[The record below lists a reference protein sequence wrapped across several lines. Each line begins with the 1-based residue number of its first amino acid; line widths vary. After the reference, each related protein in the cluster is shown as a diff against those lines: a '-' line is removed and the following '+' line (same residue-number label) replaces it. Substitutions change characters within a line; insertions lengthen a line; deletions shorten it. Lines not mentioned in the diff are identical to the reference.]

1 MPQRILLT
9 GANGFI
15 GAHILDVLLSKGHSV
30 RAILRSQSKVD
41 QVLADFPNYGST
53 LDFGIVPD
61 ITAPG
66 AFDKAVVSDPPFNSV
81 IHTASP
87 FLCKLHL
94 ISFRHMPPHEITC

>member
-1 MPQRILLT
+1 MSQRILLT

-15 GAHILDVLLSKGHSV
+15 GAHILSLLLTNGYSV
-30 RAILRSQSKVD
+30 RAILRSQSKAD
-41 QVLADFPNYGST
+41 QVLADFPTYASK

-66 AFDKAVVSDPPFNSV
+66 AFDTAVRSDPPFNAA

-87 FLCKLHL
+87 FLCKLL
-94 ISFRHMPPHEITC
+94 QNKRKEEY